1 MHYCLARRSLI
12 YNINSIINTR
22 ISDNPNNGI
31 NSPNTIKH
39 IMSDIDA
46 GFYAMWYFLLQ
57 YFCTLYQE
65 ANPIP
70 MATNKAIHTNKLMIL
85 FKMPNK

>member
-31 NSPNTIKH
+31 NNPNTIKH

-46 GFYAMWYFLLQ
+46 GFFTRCGTFIAVFLYALSKRQTPCQWLLIKRYIQ
-57 YFCTLYQE
+57 I
-65 ANPIP
+65 N
-70 MATNKAIHTNKLMIL
+70 
-85 FKMPNK
+85 

>member
-46 GFYAMWYFLLQ
+46 GFLRDLVLLLQ
-57 YFCTLYQE
+57 YFCTLYPRDKPH
-65 ANPIP
+65 ANGY
-70 MATNKAIHTNKLMIL
+70 
-85 FKMPNK
+85 